1 MMIVSTPRD
10 QVLERRGSVD
20 WSQPWPRHSP
30 PQDRE
35 LLPQSKV
42 FEHQAGPWAHERP
55 EGSED
60 GGHGTGHESSLT
72 VGVDD
77 VTAESRLMFSV
88 ISRGWRSYPLPD
100 EFFVTTGAIRPE
112 NR

>member
-1 MMIVSTPRD
+1 MIVSTPRD
-10 QVLERRGSVD
+10 QVLERRAHKARSTGRNRGCATV
-20 WSQPWPRHSP
+20 RRK
-30 PQDRE
+30 DRE

-42 FEHQAGPWAHERP
+42 LEHQAGPWAHERP

-77 VTAESRLMFSV
+77 VTAESRLRFSV

-100 EFFVTTGAIRPE
+100 EFFVTTA
-112 NR
+112 